1 MNDTMFLITLISV
14 PLIAFLSFI
23 LCLILYLREKK
34 KEISPDNEKAQ
45 IKLRNL
51 HTACLTTGIIA
62 AVFMFI
68 IIAGAILF
76 MMFMISM

>member
-1 MNDTMFLITLISV
+1 MNDTMFLIALISV
-14 PLIAFLSFI
+14 PLISFISFI

-34 KEISPDNEKAQ
+34 KEISPDNGKAT
-45 IKLRNL
+45 IKLKNL
-51 HTACLTTGIIA
+51 HTACLVTGIIA

-68 IIAGAILF
+68 ITAGAILF